1 MASEAASAALE
12 RIADALERL
21 AELGELRD
29 RRELQIRRAKQR
41 VKVANRPRPDL
52 FSAEASQERAT
63 AGHAL
68 RLARM
73 GLDERGNAL

>member
-1 MASEAASAALE
+1 MASEAAIDALE
-12 RIADALERL
+12 RIADALERMVEL
-21 AELGELRD
+21 AELRD
-29 RRELQIRRAKQR
+29 RRELQIKRAKQR

-52 FSAEASQERAT
+52 FSVEATQERAT

-73 GLDERGNAL
+73 GLDERGREL